1 MQLGRLI
8 LGMICFAAPVL
19 AQAQSDGSQDQRE
32 TAAAFYFWGTDVG
45 GQTVSGSEVE
55 VEFSDIVDNLEA
67 GFMGTFTTRKND
79 WSFMTDVIYFNVAAS
94 ETAELSIPIGPIQ
107 VPVTTS
113 TDLDMTGWILHFSG
127 GYELFSDG
135 DSRLDVIGGLS
146 YLDLDTELFLE
157 LASLGPGQSRTITD
171 AVTAWD
177 AIIGLKGRTSLGE
190 RWSLPYYVDIGTG
203 QSSFTWQAALGVAF
217 QAGSRWDLAL
227 LYRHLEWDVD
237 ATSVIDEI
245 SYSGPMLGA
254 RFRF

>member
-1 MQLGRLI
+1 MQLGRLVLI
-8 LGMICFAAPVL
+8 TLCFAVPIL
-19 AQAQSDGSQDQRE
+19 AHAQSDESRDRWE
-32 TAAAFYFWGTDVG
+32 YSAAFYFWGTDVG

-55 VEFSDIVDNLEA
+55 VKFSDIVDNLET
-67 GFMGTFTTRKND
+67 GFMGAFTMRKSG
-79 WSFMTDVIYFNVAAS
+79 WSFGTDVIYFNVAAS

-107 VPVTTS
+107 VPVTTA
-113 TDLDMTGWILHFSG
+113 TELDMTGWILHFTG
-127 GYELFSDG
+127 GYELFSDDG
-135 DSRLDVIGGLS
+135 SRLDVIGGLR

-157 LASLGPGQSRTITD
+157 LASLGPGQSRTINDT
-171 AVTAWD
+171 VTAWD
-177 AIIGLKGRTSLGE
+177 AIVGLKGRASLGQ

-203 QSSFTWQAALGVAF
+203 ESTFTWQAAMGVAF
-217 QAGSRWDLAL
+217 QAGSSWDLAL